1 MGGEVVMGLIG
12 TGSSKRGPLL
22 GLLEIG
28 LLLLLLLKGVLGLWV
43 LRGH

>member
-28 LLLLLLLKGVLGLWV
+28 LLLLNGVLGLWV